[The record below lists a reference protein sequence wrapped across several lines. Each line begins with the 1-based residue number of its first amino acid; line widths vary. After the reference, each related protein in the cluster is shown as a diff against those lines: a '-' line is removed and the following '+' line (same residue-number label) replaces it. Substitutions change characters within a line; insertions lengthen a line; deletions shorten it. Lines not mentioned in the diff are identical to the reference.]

1 MWRKMNPGLLLVGMY
16 IGTTTMENSMETPL
30 NSKNRTIIWSSSFAF
45 GYLSEENENSNSKRY
60 IHLWVNYSI
69 IHNSQT
75 LDTT

>member
-30 NSKNRTIIWSSSFAF
+30 NSKNRTTIWSSSFAF

-60 IHLWVNYSI
+60 IHLEVNYSI